1 MVEEVRGIEFLYD
14 VIDSNRGCSRVI
26 GMISGSSSQEI
37 VGTKGY
43 RHSFSSSGWEPNG
56 HLESHLHQCSCPA
69 RPSQSNSSSLP
80 SSLPSLSLH
89 KFPSDPPFSVPPHAD
104 SQSLDVPSPLHQSP
118 CVSPLSSPRPEQEQ
132 IPAPSPK
139 SHRLIPGAAGA
150 IQAAMHRK
158 SGEKNE
164 LACGKELEIST
175 QEYLRRIKEDHGEE
189 FMNEPWLSAI
199 DFLQQEGV
207 ANRTPLSEVKS
218 MLMPVVAIVKSCSL
232 PNGFGGFMVTLKDPS
247 DTIGA
252 SIYPKVMNP
261 KEFCRDIEVGSVLIL
276 QKVAV
281 FSPTCSSQYLNVTGN
296 NIIKVFKPE
305 HQLRLL
311 N

>member
-1 MVEEVRGIEFLYD
+1 MEPWEALD
-14 VIDSNRGCSRVI
+14 VDDSDLFSLLRPCKRQHQPT
-26 GMISGSSSQEI
+26 SQ
-37 VGTKGY
+37 
-43 RHSFSSSGWEPNG
+43 
-56 HLESHLHQCSCPA
+56 
-69 RPSQSNSSSLP
+69 SQSNSSSLP

-89 KFPSDPPFSVPPHAD
+89 KFPSDPPLAVPPHAD
-104 SQSLDVPSPLHQSP
+104 SQSLDVPLPLHQSP
-118 CVSPLSSPRPEQEQ
+118 CASPLSSPRPEQEQ
-132 IPAPSPK
+132 LPELSPN

-158 SGEKNE
+158 SGEQNG

-175 QEYLRRIKEDHGEE
+175 QEYIRRIKEDHGEE
-189 FMNEPWLSAI
+189 FMHEPWLSAI

-207 ANRTPLSEVKS
+207 ANRTPLSEVKKHVDACKIDQ
-218 MLMPVVAIVKSCSL
+218 VVAIVKSCS

-252 SIYPKVMNP
+252 SIHRKVMNP
-261 KEFCRDIEVGSVLIL
+261 KEFCRDIKVGSVLIL

-281 FSPTCSSQYLNVTGN
+281 FSPTCSSRYLNVTVN